1 VSQKKQKRPSEAV
14 DGRYS
19 AIPHSV
25 MDGAAYIG
33 ASHPAKALLL
43 ELMRQHSGSNNGH
56 LHLSFS
62 WLESRGWK
70 SRDVIQRGK
79 KELVDRNLI
88 IQTRQGGLNAGAS
101 LFALTWLSI
110 SNFVGLD
117 IQAKDYCRGAWAS
130 MDKLPVAGK
139 LRTPTR
145 QPVCIA
151 GKALERAYST
161 LN

>member
-25 MDGAAYIG
+25 MDGAAYME

-43 ELMRQHSGSNNGH
+43 ELMRQHSGNNNGH

-117 IQAKDYCRGAWAS
+117 IQAKDYYRGAWAS
-130 MDKLPVAGK
+130 MDKLPAAGK
-139 LRTPTR
+139 LRIPTF
-145 QPVCIA
+145 QPICNTSKSMA
-151 GKALERAYST
+151 RAHVT